1 MSNSK
6 IKLLILDVDG
16 VLTDGKITYTES
28 GEEIKS
34 FNVKDGLGIKLLQ
47 KAGIEI
53 AIISGRKSKVTEI
66 RANELGIEK
75 IFQGIADK
83 KEIFNELI
91 NELKITKEETAFIGD
106 DFNDVLLLKEVGYSA
121 TVLNSPNELKEIVD
135 VVINAKGGEGAVRIF
150 IENILKRNNQWKNI
164 INTYLLL

>member
-47 KAGIEI
+47 KAGIEV

-106 DFNDVLLLKEVGYSA
+106 DFNDVSLLKEVGYSA

>member
-47 KAGIEI
+47 KAGIEV